1 MASAHKRSEEILEI
15 LTQAC
20 ARNELVILSTPYLR
34 FESSFVALA
43 DGELQV
49 AATMSRD
56 DATFGLRS
64 DQLKIRFP
72 SGLGFMEAA
81 VKLLGLGLHGGR
93 RTLRLSVPRQIQE
106 NDHRTEYRVERV
118 GRVTVTYGTPK
129 GEISLASLVDLSTGG
144 ARIHAQRDLNTSS
157 FQPGSI
163 LLLSIPLT
171 EDIQIEAR
179 GEVVHLGPRSL
190 GLKFAPQLPEEV
202 QAPLSR
208 WVFQRRE
215 EDLERLAQRLDLVQQ
230 GERRIR
236 LGDAPQAGILL
247 VSGDP
252 DLEAVLREVLRPL
265 QPLTRIAPSAQAL
278 KDALAGNPP
287 LAVFHLDGA
296 GLDQRRR
303 FKALVELATG
313 RVPVMLLGTQVDS
326 AALFEL
332 SGEWKATTALAWNPA
347 RGPFLLRLV
356 QGVIR
361 RSAQGG
367 ASPLAPA
374 ELQ

>member
-1 MASAHKRSEEILEI
+1 VASAHKRSEEILEI

-34 FESSFVALA
+34 FESTFVALA
-43 DGELQV
+43 GGELQV

-72 SGLGFMEAA
+72 NGLGFMEAA
-81 VKLLGLGLHGGR
+81 VKLLGLGLHAGR
-93 RTLRLSVPRQIQE
+93 RTLRLSVPKLLQE
-106 NDHRTEYRVERV
+106 NDHRAEYRVERV
-118 GRVTVTYGTPK
+118 GRVLVTYGTPK
-129 GEISLASLVDLSTGG
+129 GEISQASLVDLSTRG
-144 ARIHAQRDLNTSS
+144 ARIHAQRDLSTTS
-157 FQPGSI
+157 FQVGSI
-163 LLLSIPLT
+163 LLLSIPLA

-179 GEVVHLGPRSL
+179 GEVIHLGPRSL

-208 WVFQRRE
+208 WVFQRQE
-215 EDLERLAQRLDLVQQ
+215 EDQERLAQRLELAQQ
-230 GERRIR
+230 GERRIT
-236 LGDAPQAGILL
+236 LGDGPQAGVLL

-252 DLEAVLREVLRPL
+252 DLEAALREVLRPI

-278 KDALAGNPP
+278 KDALAGSPL

-303 FKALVELATG
+303 LKALVELATG
-313 RVPVMLLGTQVDS
+313 RVPVMLLGTQVES
-326 AALFEL
+326 ATLFEL
-332 SGEWKATTALAWNPA
+332 SGEWKAATAMAWNPA
-347 RGPFLLRLV
+347 RATFLLRLA

-361 RSAQGG
+361 RSTQGG

-374 ELQ
+374 ELP